1 MSGENMAKKMGQ
13 GKQIR
18 GALERLDS
26 IEELLPQMMTQINRA
41 VTVLENNIQSLNE
54 IVEAVV
60 VCVGEEQV
68 DAALLRIRT
77 LKAEADAEAARSN
90 LQKAVAEKKL
100 VPAESVSEASI
111 VVGVETDKD
120 GKAVP
125 PGRVQF
131 NSATLT
137 PEYREKLIGQR
148 LGFKFSTG
156 DANTVEIT
164 EIYVR
169 SEPVPQ
175 S

>member
-68 DAALLRIRT
+68 DAALPDNEGAGGCQHISPRRVPH
-77 LKAEADAEAARSN
+77 AAMG
-90 LQKAVAEKKL
+90 
-100 VPAESVSEASI
+100 AS
-111 VVGVETDKD
+111 
-120 GKAVP
+120 
-125 PGRVQF
+125 
-131 NSATLT
+131 
-137 PEYREKLIGQR
+137 
-148 LGFKFSTG
+148 
-156 DANTVEIT
+156 
-164 EIYVR
+164 
-169 SEPVPQ
+169 
-175 S
+175 